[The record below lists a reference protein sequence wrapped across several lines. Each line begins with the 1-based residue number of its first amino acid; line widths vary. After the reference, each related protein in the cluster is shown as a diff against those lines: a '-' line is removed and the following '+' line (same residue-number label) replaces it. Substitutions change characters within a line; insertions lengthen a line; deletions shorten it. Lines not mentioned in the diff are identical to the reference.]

1 MILGNYQAQASG
13 PTLDELFRRSGVP
26 DPQALALA
34 DPPNRAQFTE
44 GSPRRLTYAEADR
57 AISALAA
64 RLRRRHRR

>member
-1 MILGNYQAQASG
+1 
-13 PTLDELFRRSGVP
+13 VP

-34 DPPNRAQFTE
+34 DPPNPAQFTE
-44 GSPRRLTYAEADR
+44 GSPRRLTYAEADH